1 MICKY
6 AVCTIVREGGM
17 DMAHTPTTTMRLDPK
32 LKSDAL
38 EVLRPMGL
46 NLSSAVDIF
55 LRAVVRKQGIPFEKS
70 LHEDEDKN

>member
-1 MICKY
+1 
-6 AVCTIVREGGM
+6 
-17 DMAHTPTTTMRLDPK
+17 MANTPTTTMRLDPK

-55 LRAVVRKQGIPFEKS
+55 LRAVVRENGLPFEMKK
-70 LHEDEDKN
+70 DKKLAVGNGLERE

>member
-1 MICKY
+1 
-6 AVCTIVREGGM
+6 M
-17 DMAHTPTTTMRLDPK
+17 DMANTPTTTMRLDPK

-55 LRAVVRKQGIPFEKS
+55 LRAVVRKQGYHSRYLFMKTRTKTS
-70 LHEDEDKN
+70 DERNNIESRRDA

>member
-1 MICKY
+1 
-6 AVCTIVREGGM
+6 
-17 DMAHTPTTTMRLDPK
+17 MANTPTTTMRLDPK

-55 LRAVVRKQGIPFEKS
+55 LRAVVRENGLPFEMKK
-70 LHEDEDKN
+70 DKKITVGNGLERE